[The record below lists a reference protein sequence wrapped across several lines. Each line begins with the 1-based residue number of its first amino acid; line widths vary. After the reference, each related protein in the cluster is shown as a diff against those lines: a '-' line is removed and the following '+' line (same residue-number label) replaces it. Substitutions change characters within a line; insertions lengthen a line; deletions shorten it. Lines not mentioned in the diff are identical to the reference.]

1 MVNSMRAA
9 LPRYLAR
16 LRFIRSM
23 ATYYPFALEDGIWLA
38 HMMAKLVDCVAILV
52 VVRRFMGIVDSR
64 SLPFG
69 SFVCMRHLFRRSIYI
84 LILSIYS
91 IYLSIY
97 ILIYLCSLATV
108 FWGRTARINATY
120 LCFSSWD
127 FGFLSWQCFAGGQC
141 RCCGMPPCSSG
152 Y

>member
-1 MVNSMRAA
+1 MVS
-9 LPRYLAR
+9 LVWILVDGFGG

-23 ATYYPFALEDGIWLA
+23 ATYYPLALEDGGRLA
-38 HMMAKLVDCVAILV
+38 HMMAKLVDRVAILV
-52 VVRRFMGIVDSR
+52 VVRRFMGVVDSR

-69 SFVCMRHLFRRSIYI
+69 RAVFMRHLFRRS
-84 LILSIYS
+84 
-91 IYLSIY
+91 
-97 ILIYLCSLATV
+97 IYLCSLATV

-120 LCFSSWD
+120 LCLSSWD

-152 Y
+152 LGLWDV